1 MNRYASRAPSLSQ
14 SIQVNNEEEG
24 SQNLSKINSG
34 RNVAVATTGD
44 YLGNLDLWVTIVF
57 E

>member
-1 MNRYASRAPSLSQ
+1 MNRYASRVPILLQ
-14 SIQVNNEEEG
+14 SIQANNKEEG

-34 RNVAVATTGD
+34 RNVAVATIGD